1 MSKDTSRPEGRPV
14 ALVTGASR
22 GLGFL
27 LARELAQRGHDL
39 VLCARSAGGLDAA
52 RADLERYGIQVLGVP
67 ADIGV
72 AAEAGRVVDAA
83 LSRFGRLDVLV
94 CNAGLIQVGPAAAM
108 RPDDYAQAM
117 DVMFWG
123 LVHPVLAA
131 LPALRRNGGRILA
144 VTSVGG
150 KLPAPHLLP
159 YCAAKH
165 AAVGFAEGLRIE
177 AAREGV
183 SVTVG
188 VPGLMRTG
196 SPRNALFT
204 GNRDA
209 EYRWFATADS
219 LPLLSINAESAARK
233 LVDATMRRRPEVVL
247 TPAAKLGMRVHGV
260 APVTTLRVLTGLNRL
275 LPTTVDPGPS
285 PGHRT
290 SPPPRWFTILTRL
303 SRTAARRWHQFD
315 DETPPTGASPR
326 RLTDEQPRVGAVVS
340 VPTSRSAS
348 EDWRT

>member
-1 MSKDTSRPEGRPV
+1 MSDDASGPEGRPV

-27 LARELAQRGHDL
+27 LARELAERGHDL

-52 RADLERYGIQVLGVP
+52 GADLERHGVQVLGVP

-72 AAEAGRVVDAA
+72 AAEAGGVVDAA
-83 LSRFGRLDVLV
+83 LARFGRLDVLV

-131 LPALRRNGGRILA
+131 LPALRRTGGRILA
-144 VTSVGG
+144 ITSVGG

-165 AAVGFAEGLRIE
+165 AAVGFAEGLRVE
-177 AAREGV
+177 VAREGV

-196 SPRNALFT
+196 SPRNAMFT
-204 GNRDA
+204 GDRDA
-209 EYRWFATADS
+209 EYRWFAAADS
-219 LPLLSINAESAARK
+219 LPLLSMNAERAARK
-233 LVDATMRRRPEVVL
+233 LVDATLRGRPEVVL
-247 TPAAKLGMRVHGV
+247 TPAAKVGMRLHGL
-260 APVTTLRVLTGLNRL
+260 APATTLRVLAGLNRL
-275 LPTTVDPGPS
+275 LPATVDPGPS
-285 PGHRT
+285 PGHLT

-315 DETPPTGASPR
+315 DETAPTAASPR
-326 RLTDEQPRVGAVVS
+326 R
-340 VPTSRSAS
+340 
-348 EDWRT
+348 